1 MTRTYRRAALAA
13 LGVAACLCISLP
25 PSGITSA
32 AGRLAHTAHTAHPA
46 AFGQPYD
53 TSAPLQPFDTVPPK
67 GSLDQFT
74 FRMARSAAAQAAG
87 SACFPHAATVTITR
101 QANND
106 LMQVQVTGSAPNTGF
121 DLFVIQIPDKPFGVA
136 WYQSDLQTDSTGKG
150 SATVQG
156 IFNAETF
163 SISLGGVAG
172 GSATGATTAVTSTN
186 VAFQP
191 TNQYHLGLWFASP
204 ADAQRNGC
212 PATVTPFNG
221 AQNAGIQ
228 ALSTRNFPAGEGPLS
243 AIRP

>member
-1 MTRTYRRAALAA
+1 MTRTYRHAALAA
-13 LGVAACLCISLP
+13 LGLAACLCVSLP
-25 PSGITSA
+25 PSGSASA
-32 AGRLAHTAHTAHPA
+32 AGRLAHTAAS
-46 AFGQPYD
+46 GQPYD
-53 TSAPLQPFDTVPPK
+53 TTAPVQPFDTVPPK

-87 SACFPHAATVTITR
+87 SSCFPHAANVTITR
-101 QANND
+101 QTNND
-106 LMQVQVTGSAPNTGF
+106 VMQVSVTGAAPNTGF
-121 DLFVIQIPDKPFGVA
+121 DLFVLQIPDKPFGVA

-150 SATVQG
+150 SVTVQG

-163 SISLGGVAG
+163 SLSQGGVAG
-172 GSATGATTAVTSTN
+172 GSATGSTTAVTSTN
-186 VAFQP
+186 VVFQP